1 MSLFATFFIKYRVP
15 DGQGRRR
22 VQIVNSLA
30 SAPILEEVHVVGRP
44 GPGLGLRPHR
54 VGARDRRQVE
64 EGRHFVLAGKQT
76 SAETI
81 WNDIGE
87 SF

>member
-1 MSLFATFFIKYRVP
+1 M
-15 DGQGRRR
+15 
-22 VQIVNSLA
+22 QIVNSLA
-30 SAPILEEVHVVGRP
+30 PPASILEEVHVGRP

>member
-1 MSLFATFFIKYRVP
+1 M
-15 DGQGRRR
+15 
-22 VQIVNSLA
+22 QIVNSLA
-30 SAPILEEVHVVGRP
+30 PAPILEEVHVVGRP

-81 WNDIGE
+81 EMTSDNIALLLPVRM
-87 SF
+87 STLNKTF